1 MNHFT
6 RNFLKAGLKILHG
19 RLAAARTRRQGCLRC
34 IVVLVVMALAPLASR
49 AADSF
54 VWDARQKE
62 ISAEVGSWSLPV
74 LLQKVTAATGWRVYV
89 EPGTR
94 FTASAKFQKLPLGEA
109 LHALLG
115 DLNFALVPQSNA
127 PARLYVFHTSLQ
139 AATQMIAAEPERGK
153 KLDTS
158 KPIPNQLVV
167 TVKPGTDIEALAR
180 QLGAKVVGKVDGLN
194 TYLLEFPDA
203 AATDAARASLGG
215 NASVVAVDSNYHVL
229 NPTPLQQLM
238 ASSVPFLDMKVK
250 AVSDGAATVGLIDTA
265 VDVQRGCSL
274 GGFLQP
280 GISVAG
286 AAPPPGGGPSHGT
299 SMAETIVRAAGGNV
313 RVLPVDVYGANE
325 TTTTFAV
332 ANGIYQAVNA
342 GANPI
347 NLSLTSA
354 GDSAFLRQVIQ
365 QAHAQGVSFF
375 AAAGNE
381 PVTTPMYPAA
391 YPEVVSVTAGSQNG
405 NVANY
410 ANRSSSVDVVA
421 PSGSVVCYDGQSWVV
436 TGTSASA
443 AWVSGRAAQVA
454 AGNPGSTA
462 AQVQAAVVSGL
473 PKPTP

>member
-1 MNHFT
+1 MNNFT
-6 RNFLKAGLKILHG
+6 RHFLKAGLKTRHG
-19 RLAAARTRRQGCLRC
+19 RQDAARTRRQGCLRY
-34 IVVLVVMALAPLASR
+34 IVVLVVLALAPVASR

-54 VWDARQKE
+54 AWDARQKQ
-62 ISAEVGSWSLPV
+62 ISAEVGSWPLPV

-139 AATQMIAAEPERGK
+139 AATQLIAAEPERGK
-153 KLDTS
+153 KIDTS

-238 ASSVPFLDMKVK
+238 ASSAPFSDLKVK
-250 AVSDGAATVGLIDTA
+250 PAGDGSPKVILIDTGLNPNA
-265 VDVQRGCSL
+265 CNL
-274 GGFLQP
+274 GGYLLP
-280 GISVAG
+280 AISVAG
-286 AAPPPGGGPSHGT
+286 AAPAAGALPSHGT
-299 SMAETIVRAAGGNV
+299 SMAETIVHSAGGNV
-313 RVLPVDVYGANE
+313 LVQPVDVYGANE
-325 TTTTFAV
+325 TTTTFNV
-332 ANGIYQAVNA
+332 ANGIYQGVNA
-342 GANPI
+342 GGTI
-347 NLSLTSA
+347 VNLSLTSA
-354 GDSAFLRQVIQ
+354 GDSMFLRQVIQ

-405 NVANY
+405 NVAGY
-410 ANRSSSVDVVA
+410 ANRSSTVDVVA

-443 AWVSGRAAQVA
+443 AWVSGKAAQVQ

-462 AQVQAAVVSGL
+462 AQVQATVVGGL

>member
-1 MNHFT
+1 MNKIIHCVLTFT
-6 RNFLKAGLKILHG
+6 VALVALALP
-19 RLAAARTRRQGCLRC
+19 LAA
-34 IVVLVVMALAPLASR
+34 R

-54 VWDARQKE
+54 VWDAKQKV
-62 ISAEVGSWSLPV
+62 ISAEVGSWPLPV

-115 DLNFALVPQSNA
+115 ELNFALVPQSNA

-139 AATQMIAAEPERGK
+139 AATQMIAADPERGK
-153 KLDTS
+153 KMDTS

-167 TVKPGTDIEALAR
+167 TVKPGTDIAALAR
-180 QLGAKVVGKVDGLN
+180 QLGAKVVGSVDGLN

-215 NASVVAVDSNYHVL
+215 NASVVAVDSNYHAL

-238 ASSVPFLDMKVK
+238 ASSAPFSDMKVK
-250 AVSDGAATVGLIDTA
+250 PAGDGSPKVILIDTGLNSSA
-265 VDVQRGCSL
+265 CNL
-274 GGFLQP
+274 GSYLLP
-280 GISVAG
+280 AISVAG
-286 AAPPPGGGPSHGT
+286 ASPAAGNVPSHGT
-299 SMAETIVRAAGGNV
+299 SMAETIVHSAGGNV
-313 RVLPVDVYGANE
+313 LIRPVDVYGANE
-325 TTTTFAV
+325 TTTTFNV
-332 ANGIYQAVNA
+332 ANGIYQGVNA
-342 GANPI
+342 GGTVV

-365 QAHAQGVSFF
+365 QAHAQGVSFY

-405 NVANY
+405 SVAGY

-436 TGTSASA
+436 TGTSAAA
-443 AWVSGRAAQVA
+443 AWVSGKAAQVQ
-454 AGNPGSTA
+454 AGNPGSTS
-462 AQVQAAVVSGL
+462 AQVQAVVVGGL
-473 PKPTP
+473 PKMNPTP